1 MRRNTELMDILNDL
15 AQLIKASANLLLA
28 MNGLPEPTDDV
39 EISLVVDQM
48 NALARQIRL
57 IDRLG

>member
-1 MRRNTELMDILNDL
+1 MDILNDL